1 MNDEYVPW
9 WQQVSQDPEQPAEP
23 VEPVAATPGEADPWP
38 ASGRATRTSRPLTR
52 GLSAATAA
60 VLVLVGGLA
69 GAGGALLATRHDTPT
84 ATSGAAG
91 IGNRFAVPNQ
101 LPARP
106 QPQAQV
112 PGGSSGTADVTS
124 VGQAVAPGVVDINT
138 WIGYQNAQAAGTGM
152 VLTPDGEILTNNHVI
167 AGATKISVTD
177 VGNGRTYPATVVGYD
192 RSRDIA
198 VLQLSGAS
206 GLQTVT
212 TGDST
217 QVRVGE
223 GVVAIGNAGGTGGEP
238 TYAGGTVTGLEQQIT
253 ASDDSDGTSEHLVGL
268 IQTDANVVPGD
279 SGGPLADGQG
289 QVIGM
294 DTAGSSHFRFRGGG
308 AGGDAYAIPIND
320 ALQVAKQIV
329 NGVSSTTVHV
339 GPTALLGVEVV
350 AADGQGGQGGQGSA
364 GAQIAGVVEGE
375 PAARAGLA
383 AGDTITALD
392 GHPIDSPDALSNVM
406 ITEHPGATVRVDFLD
421 TSGAQRSVTVQL
433 SSGPPQ

>member
-1 MNDEYVPW
+1 MDDQYVPW
-9 WQQVSQDPEQPAEP
+9 WQQSQDPEQQ
-23 VEPVAATPGEADPWP
+23 VEPVAATAGEADPWP
-38 ASGRATRTSRPLTR
+38 PSDRPAGRPRPLTR
-52 GLSAATAA
+52 SLSAATAA

-69 GAGGALLATRHDTPT
+69 GAGGALLATRHETPT

-91 IGNRFAVPNQ
+91 TGNRFAVPNQ
-101 LPARP
+101 LPAQPRT
-106 QPQAQV
+106 QPQS
-112 PGGSSGTADVTS
+112 PGGSGTADATS
-124 VGQAVAPGVVDINT
+124 VGQEVAPGVVDINT

-152 VLTPDGEILTNNHVI
+152 VLTADGEILTNNHVI

-206 GLQTVT
+206 GLQTVS

-223 GVVAIGNAGGTGGEP
+223 SVVAIGNAGGTGGEP
-238 TYAGGTVTGLEQQIT
+238 TYAGGTVTGLDQQIT
-253 ASDDSDGTSEHLVGL
+253 ASDSSDGTSEHLVGL

-289 QVIGM
+289 HVIGM
-294 DTAGSSHFRFRGGG
+294 DTAGSSHFRFRGGST
-308 AGGDAYAIPIND
+308 GGDAYAIPIND

-329 NGVSSTTVHV
+329 GGVSSTTVHV

-350 AADGQGGQGGQGSA
+350 AADSGTGQGGA
-364 GAQIAGVVEGE
+364 GAQIADVVAGE

-392 GHPIDSPDALSNVM
+392 GRPIDSPDTLSNVM
-406 ITEHPGATVRVDFLD
+406 ITERPGATVRVDFLD